1 MKDGFIA
8 VACGTPD
15 LRPADC
21 HYNAEQTF
29 TLMRK
34 ADKAGAKVLV
44 LPELGLTGYSCA
56 DLFYQETLIRGALE
70 ALETV
75 LEATRHLELVAAVG
89 LPLSLGG
96 RLYDCAAVIQKGKL
110 LGVAPKTRLSDAESR
125 WFAPA
130 PDGFRTIA
138 VLGQTEVPFASG
150 LLFPCA
156 TVPGLTLGFE
166 FGGDLS
172 APVPPS
178 ASMARDGAT
187 VIGCLD
193 AAPAVIGMDDRHR
206 QFVTSQSLRLSCGYL
221 YAGAGAGESVADC
234 VYGAHQLIAENGAL
248 LAERRFDGGLLMS
261 EVDLSRLAH
270 ERRRNWRDQP
280 RRGFPDI
287 RRATYDT
294 RRAAPESAPRRPSD
308 DTRRAASFALT
319 LRETRLTRYLPSIP
333 FVPESPDAL
342 RERCQEILLTA
353 ALGLKRRLQDTNSKA
368 AVIGVSGGLD
378 STLALLITVRAM
390 ELLNRPA
397 TDIIAVT
404 MPGFGTTDGTKDNA
418 VTLAERL
425 GVTLQ
430 TVRISSSVLSHFRDI
445 GHDPELHNV
454 TYENAQARERTQ
466 VLMDIANDRGGLVI
480 GTGDLSELALGW
492 CTYNGDHMSMYAVN
506 ASIPKTLIRHIV
518 ACVADGS
525 PELSE
530 TLHAILD
537 TPISPE
543 LLPAVQGEMTQKTED
558 LVGPYELHDFFLYYM
573 VRWGFSPSKIL
584 RLAVEAFAGRY
595 SRDVIL
601 KWLRV
606 FYGRF
611 FTQQFKRDC
620 LPDGPKVGNVSLSPR
635 GDWLM
640 PSDASAN
647 LWRAELETL

>member
-1 MKDGFIA
+1 MKDGFIS

-15 LRPADC
+15 VRPADC
-21 HYNAEQTF
+21 PYNAEGTF

-44 LPELGLTGYSCA
+44 LPELGLTGSTCG

-96 RLYDCAAVIQKGKL
+96 RLYDCAAVIQKGKI
-110 LGVAPKTRLSDAESR
+110 LGIAPKAELSDAERR
-125 WFAPA
+125 WFSPA
-130 PDGFRTIA
+130 PHGLRTVSA
-138 VLGQTEVPFASG
+138 LGQTEIPFGAG
-150 LLFPCA
+150 LVFPCEN
-156 TVPGLTLGFE
+156 VPGLTLGFE

-172 APVPPS
+172 SVIPPS
-178 ASMARDGAT
+178 VRMARDGAT

-193 AAPAVIGMDDRHR
+193 AAPALIGADNRHR
-206 QFVTSQSLRLSCGYL
+206 QFVTSQSLRLYCGYL
-221 YAGAGAGESVADC
+221 YASAGAGESTADA

-261 EVDLSRLAH
+261 EADLSRLAH
-270 ERRRNWRDQP
+270 ERRRNWRDGGEP
-280 RRGFPDI
+280 M
-287 RRATYDT
+287 
-294 RRAAPESAPRRPSD
+294 RRAAPGHHPPRRGTP
-308 DTRRAASFALT
+308 FALT
-319 LRETRLTRYLPSIP
+319 VRETRLTRYLPSMP

-342 RERCQEILLTA
+342 RERCREILLTA
-353 ALGLKRRLQDTNSKA
+353 ALGLKRRLEDTRSKA

-378 STLALLITVRAM
+378 STLALLIAVRAM

-397 TDIIAVT
+397 SDVIAVT
-404 MPGFGTTDGTKDNA
+404 MPGFGTTDGTKESA
-418 VTLAERL
+418 VTLTECL
-425 GVTLQ
+425 GVTLR
-430 TVRISSSVLSHFRDI
+430 TVRISSSVLSHFHDI
-445 GHDPELHNV
+445 GHDPELRNV

-466 VLMDIANDRGGLVI
+466 ILMDIANDCGGLVI

-518 ACVADGS
+518 GCVAEES

-530 TLHAILD
+530 VLRGILD

-558 LVGPYELHDFFLYYM
+558 LVGPYELHDFFLYY
-573 VRWGFSPSKIL
+573 VARWGFAPSKIL
-584 RLAVEAFAGRY
+584 RLALEAFGERY
-595 SRDVIL
+595 SREIVL
-601 KWLRV
+601 KWLKV
-606 FYGRF
+606 FYRRF

-620 LPDGPKVGNVSLSPR
+620 APDGPKVGQVSLSPR
-635 GDWLM
+635 GDWKM
-640 PSDASAN
+640 PSDASLT
-647 LWRAELETL
+647 LWAAELDAL